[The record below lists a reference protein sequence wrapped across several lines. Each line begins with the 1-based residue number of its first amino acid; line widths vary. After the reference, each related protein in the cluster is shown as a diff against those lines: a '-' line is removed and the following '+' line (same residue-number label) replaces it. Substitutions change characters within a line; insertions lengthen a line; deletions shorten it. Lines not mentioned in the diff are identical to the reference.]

1 MPVVIVTGSEG
12 VIGPKI
18 VQHLKSIDHK
28 VIRLDKKLGHDL
40 TNRQFVEDFFKDN
53 PADVLLNLF
62 ALNHHVG
69 GQKYE
74 NSFLEMDPE
83 EVNEYCNV
91 NVTTLYH
98 VCREFIKNRGDRNI
112 SIVNFG
118 SLYALRS
125 PRPEIYPEG
134 VMKHIGYVTSKHA
147 VIGLTK
153 YIANHFAPHVR
164 ANCICPCG
172 IETDEMSIDFKRNF
186 TSNVPNKRMSKVE
199 DLFGIV
205 ELLSSEKSIYMNG
218 CIIPVDGG
226 WTVQ

>member
-1 MPVVIVTGSEG
+1 MSVVIVTGSEG

-28 VIRLDKKLGHDL
+28 VICLDKQLGHDL
-40 TNRQFVEDFFKDN
+40 TDRQFVEDFFKDN
-53 PADVLLNLF
+53 SADVLLNLF

-69 GQKYE
+69 GQEYE

-98 VCREFIKNRGDRNI
+98 VCREFIKNRGNRNI

-153 YIANHFAPHVR
+153 YIANHFAPNVR
-164 ANCICPCG
+164 ANCVCPGG
-172 IETDEMSIDFKRNF
+172 IETDAMSIDFKRNF
-186 TSNVPNKRMSKVE
+186 TSNVPNKRMSRVE

>member
-1 MPVVIVTGSEG
+1 MSVIVVTGSEG

-18 VQHLKSIDHK
+18 VEFLKSINHE
-28 VIRLDKKLGHDL
+28 VICLDKQLGHDL
-40 TNRQFVEDFFKDN
+40 TNMQFVENFFKN
-53 PADVLLNLF
+53 NSADVLLNLF

-83 EVNEYCNV
+83 EVNQYCNV

-98 VCREFIKNRGDRNI
+98 VCREFIKNKKERNI
-112 SIVNFG
+112 SIINFG

-153 YIANHFAPHVR
+153 YIANHFAPDVR
-164 ANCICPCG
+164 ANCICPGG
-172 IETDEMSIDFKRNF
+172 IETDEMSLQFKSNF
-186 TSNVPNKRMSKVE
+186 TRNVPNKRMSKVE

-205 ELLSSEKSIYMNG
+205 ELLSSEKSAYMNG
-218 CIIPVDGG
+218 CVIPVDGG